1 MRMLQNLRQKNL
13 LFARHCCERKTLA
26 VLAEPTTAAERE
38 GVEKFATVGGL
49 AEWKRTIAL
58 TRGAEQLVRKVRN
71 FLVFA
76 PPSANV
82 DGAAAAAHRH
92 HRNRQDQVAPGL
104 NPAKKVSQTFQLFPF
119 QGIRRSFQGVT
130 ERNTVLNGW
139 HE

>member
-1 MRMLQNLRQKNL
+1 M
-13 LFARHCCERKTLA
+13 LA
-26 VLAEPTTAAERE
+26 VLVEQTTADERG

-76 PPSANV
+76 PLSASV
-82 DGAAAAAHRH
+82 DGAAAHRH
-92 HRNRQDQVAPGL
+92 PRSREDPAAPGL
-104 NPAKKVSQTFQLFPF
+104 NPAKKVFQTSQLCRFH
-119 QGIRRSFQGVT
+119 GIRRMFQGVM
-130 ERNTVLNGW
+130 ERNMALNGW

>member
-1 MRMLQNLRQKNL
+1 MLVEQ
-13 LFARHCCERKTLA
+13 
-26 VLAEPTTAAERE
+26 TTADERG

-49 AEWKRTIAL
+49 AEWKRTIAV

-76 PPSANV
+76 PLSANV

-92 HRNRQDQVAPGL
+92 HRSRQDPVAPGL
-104 NPAKKVSQTFQLFPF
+104 NPAKKVSQNFQLFLF
-119 QGIRRSFQGVT
+119 QGSQRLFQGVT
-130 ERNTVLNGW
+130 ERNMASNGW

>member
-1 MRMLQNLRQKNL
+1 MLQNLHQKNL
-13 LFARHCCERKTLA
+13 LFARHRCEGKTLA
-26 VLAEPTTAAERE
+26 VLAEQTTAGERE

-58 TRGAEQLVRKVRN
+58 TRGAEQLVQKVRN

-76 PPSANV
+76 PLSANV

-92 HRNRQDQVAPGL
+92 HRSRQDPAAPGL
-104 NPAKKVSQTFQLFPF
+104 NPAKKVSQTFQLFLF

-130 ERNTVLNGW
+130 EQNTVLNGW

>member
-1 MRMLQNLRQKNL
+1 M
-13 LFARHCCERKTLA
+13 
-26 VLAEPTTAAERE
+26 TADERE

-49 AEWKRTIAL
+49 AEWKRTIAV

-92 HRNRQDQVAPGL
+92 HRSRQDPAAYGL
-104 NPAKKVSQTFQLFPF
+104 NLAKKVSQTFQLFPF

-130 ERNTVLNGW
+130 GRNTVLNGW